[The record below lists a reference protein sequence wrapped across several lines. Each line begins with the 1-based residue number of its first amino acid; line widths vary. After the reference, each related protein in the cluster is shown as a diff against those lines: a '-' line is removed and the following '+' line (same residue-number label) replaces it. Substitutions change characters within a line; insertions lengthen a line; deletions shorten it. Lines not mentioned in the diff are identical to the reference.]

1 MAEFDPYVG
10 TDWELKALDRALLAE
25 VNRLAG
31 LTSFDELNVVKSVKA
46 TYAKA
51 ERQARTTIIKA
62 GRAAYKDTWK
72 YMLAAG
78 LAKPEDEPGDIR
90 SAVPIA
96 WVDELLSNYDPVTEY
111 VYEHELERKQA
122 RLAEALLAALNAAAR
137 MTALKRARLMLAG
150 MVSQYADEATH
161 KATLKAMQDAGIRHV
176 RWVTVMDERR
186 CSVCRSRDG
195 HIYTLGMAP
204 PKPHWKCR
212 CVLVPVD

>member
-1 MAEFDPYVG
+1 MAEFDPYAQ
-10 TDWELKALDRALLAE
+10 TDRELKALDRALLAE
-25 VNRLAG
+25 FNKLAG

-78 LAKPEDEPGDIR
+78 LAKSEDEPGDIR

-122 RLAEALLAALNAAAR
+122 RLTEALIAALNAAAR
-137 MTALKRARLMLAG
+137 TAALKRARLMLAG
-150 MVSQYADEATH
+150 MISQYADEATH
-161 KATLKAMQDAGIRHV
+161 KAALKAMQDAGIKHV
-176 RWVTVMDERR
+176 RWVTVKDERR
-186 CSVCRSRDG
+186 CNVCKGRDG